1 MNYEYENENGLD
13 YDLMVTGNNTKNYDE
28 FIKVIENRKREDI
41 KTDFEKEKIIIGFL
55 KTRLKDIEK
64 KRKIDLSKLNM
75 EQLFRLQEEENKE
88 NLNINNKYTELIKKY
103 NVKQSKEQNE
113 LIRNIL
119 RTVKIYMDNIKEK
132 YDRLEDDE
140 DFEMPEIRDL
150 IPKKKEVKKKEV
162 KKKTKKEIEQEKKQK
177 ELNEYIDSVLKQKD
191 DINWG
196 FTLNQYHTSGK
207 KNKIK
212 FRSKEELDD
221 LQQLLFKPKSKE
233 KTDKLIKIYIDLIKL
248 NNKKLRFQHN
258 KSIIDKEQQK
268 IDDLYAK
275 TENKKLKTKIK
286 ELYEKLFKAEETFGE
301 YNEYNLGE
309 FRVLSEKEKK
319 TYRDKFRKFYL
330 SFYDE
335 VKEIL
340 KQDKS
345 NRTKKQSEELISS
358 LKRIDKLNKRIP

>member
-1 MNYEYENENGLD
+1 
-13 YDLMVTGNNTKNYDE
+13 
-28 FIKVIENRKREDI
+28 
-41 KTDFEKEKIIIGFL
+41 
-55 KTRLKDIEK
+55 
-64 KRKIDLSKLNM
+64 
-75 EQLFRLQEEENKE
+75 
-88 NLNINNKYTELIKKY
+88 
-103 NVKQSKEQNE
+103 
-113 LIRNIL
+113 
-119 RTVKIYMDNIKEK
+119 
-132 YDRLEDDE
+132 
-140 DFEMPEIRDL
+140 
-150 IPKKKEVKKKEV
+150 
-162 KKKTKKEIEQEKKQK
+162 
-177 ELNEYIDSVLKQKD
+177 
-191 DINWG
+191 
-196 FTLNQYHTSGK
+196 
-207 KNKIK
+207 
-212 FRSKEELDD
+212 LDD

-258 KSIIDKEQQK
+258 KAIIDKEQQK

-309 FRVLSEKEKK
+309 FRALSEKEKK